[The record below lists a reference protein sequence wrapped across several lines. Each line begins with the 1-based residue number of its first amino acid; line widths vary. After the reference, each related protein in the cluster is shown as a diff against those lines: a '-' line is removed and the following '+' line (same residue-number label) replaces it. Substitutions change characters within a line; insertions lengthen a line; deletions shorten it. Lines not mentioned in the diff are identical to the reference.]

1 LRHDQWRDRS
11 PVGLPSLPQKWEAQ
25 FSHLQQKKI
34 PRVRIR
40 RRGIPAERYTM
51 KILNYV
57 SGKLIMVAIACSF
70 AASTPIQARGTKS
83 NSASAHSEDDAR
95 LVVTREANFGTFEFL
110 NLFVDGVHVADL
122 GLNQSYDADLP
133 PGRHVLSVTTTPQ
146 AYGYEPPTY
155 RRVNARPGTTYAF
168 TAFWKNS
175 DQAYLERNG
184 RSNRVVTR
192 SLPEG

>member
-1 LRHDQWRDRS
+1 
-11 PVGLPSLPQKWEAQ
+11 
-25 FSHLQQKKI
+25 
-34 PRVRIR
+34 
-40 RRGIPAERYTM
+40 M

-57 SGKLIMVAIACSF
+57 SGKLIMVAIAFSF

-83 NSASAHSEDDAR
+83 NSASARSEDDAR

-122 GLNQSYDADLP
+122 GLNQSYDAALP
-133 PGRHVLSVTTTPQ
+133 PGQHDLSVTTTPQ
-146 AYGYEPPTY
+146 TYMYEPPTH
-155 RRVNARPGTTYAF
+155 RRVNARPGKTYAF

-184 RSNRVVTR
+184 RTKRVVTR